1 MSAVGKGLGE
11 AGQGG
16 DEGLEVSA
24 EGGVAVVLNGEA
36 IVGVGDFAAEGGVG
50 EEALN
55 LADDG
60 GSEEAVHHGEDES
73 LGFDVADED
82 GVAVDDDGNFEV
94 EGFEEGVAKAFV
106 SAEVGDEFGVGVGV
120 PEGVGFASF
129 VVGLAGVGDAVG
141 NDAQI
146 NFFFF
151 GEFLEEVLI
160 FHAFVA
166 GFVGDD
172 EFAFGVFEAA
182 DKADGGL
189 DAFARND
196 AGGLE
201 NDDVIFLEADVGF
214 EAGAVFVRRGRFSF
228 EFESVGN

>member
-1 MSAVGKGLGE
+1 M
-11 AGQGG
+11 
-16 DEGLEVSA
+16 EVSA
-24 EGGVAVVLNGEA
+24 QGGVAVVLGGEA
-36 IVGVGDFAAEGGVG
+36 VVGVGDFAAKGGVG
-50 EEALN
+50 EESLN

-73 LGFDVADED
+73 LRLNVADKD

-94 EGFEEGVAKAFV
+94 KGFEKGVAKAFV
-106 SAEVGDEFGVGVGV
+106 GAEVGDEVGMGVGV

-129 VVGLAGVGDAVG
+129 VVGLAGVGNAVSD
-141 NDAQI
+141 DAQVDVL
-146 NFFFF
+146 FF
-151 GEFLEEVLI
+151 GEFPKEVLI

-166 GFVGDD
+166 GFVGDN

-189 DAFARND
+189 DAFAGND

-201 NDDVIFLEADVGF
+201 DDDVVFLEADVGF
-214 EAGAVFVRRGRFSF
+214 EAGAVFVRRRRLSF
-228 EFESVGN
+228 EFEGVGN